1 MSFRA
6 GLDKCAYNVVDITF
20 SLFYLLLQLRELYN
34 LLNENYVE
42 DDDNMFRFDYSAEFL
57 QW

>member
-6 GLDKCAYNVVDITF
+6 GLDKYAYNVVDITF